1 MSQYQIDLKTSMKNG
16 VCLRCIRD
24 QDYRVCIEAL
34 KENGRALEYVRWDSV
49 ALLEEEIKQMCLTA
63 VRRNGDSIEY
73 INWNKLNLKTEDIV
87 EICIEAVRSNCWA
100 FKNIHWVQIVDNL
113 SNEQIYLI
121 CLEAITSF
129 GEVLKYMN
137 WDLLK
142 LTDKQIYNLCLG
154 AVEQESWNIAY
165 IDDNL
170 SAHNKNKLYL
180 IAIKQNLDVIIFID
194 KYTEEILLGLSK
206 MYAIKDKDIL
216 RRTIEE
222 RAKKAIKND
231 PSLIIYIKNQTY
243 EICLE
248 AIKMDG
254 FCIELIENRDMFK
267 YNILKEAFRNRK
279 VIAIFIDGRWL
290 FTIGCQNNITKE
302 EFLYR
307 IYNENGG
314 FDLEKGINV
323 HRKIYLDFLEQFL

>member
-49 ALLEEEIKQMCLTA
+49 ALLEEEIKQM
-63 VRRNGDSIEY
+63 
-73 INWNKLNLKTEDIV
+73 
-87 EICIEAVRSNCWA
+87 
-100 FKNIHWVQIVDNL
+100 
-113 SNEQIYLI
+113 
-121 CLEAITSF
+121 
-129 GEVLKYMN
+129 
-137 WDLLK
+137 
-142 LTDKQIYNLCLG
+142 CLG